1 MKPNTQRFRVYCPS
15 QWRNRPARHGFGP
28 LAALSPHSRP
38 VYRVLDF
45 ASLAKGNN
53 PETPEH
59 TTAKPV
65 ADRLDYLAA
74 MTKARELNAKPD
86 AQRVFELAQVLRAN
100 DCDTPEEA
108 ARLLATAK
116 KVDAAAR
123 ELAILLAEGA

>member
-1 MKPNTQRFRVYCPS
+1 MKPTAQRFRIYCPP
-15 QWRNRPARHGFGP
+15 QWRNRPARHGCGP

-65 ADRLDYLAA
+65 ADGLTYLDA
-74 MTKARELNAKPD
+74 MTKARELNARPD
-86 AQRVFELAQVLRAN
+86 SARVLELAQVLRAH
-100 DCDTPEEA
+100 DCDGPE
-108 ARLLATAK
+108 
-116 KVDAAAR
+116 DAAQRLREAKRLDSVAR
-123 ELAILLAEGA
+123 ELAILLAEGV